1 MASRITSGAMPVAV
15 LAIAATAVVSNSA
28 LAQATPPAFTMAWTV
43 GSADTV
49 TYDWTQFGTLHGDGD
64 WQVPGNAATWSGWK
78 YTGTLVGDAGAW
90 QFDWNTVFNVGEG
103 VAVGV
108 GAFVTANIVVTNND
122 IVNQSFSLLMTLPT
136 GFLGTMLERGS
147 IVGTITDLTFDDATV
162 SAPVGGQIYTPM
174 IDGVDEVPGFL
185 MGGGFSESAGGPL
198 FSNSVGPADFGL
210 PTPIAA
216 SQTVDSSIGI
226 MLSFDLTAGDS
237 ASFTAIFEVLPIP
250 APAGLPI
257 LAAAGLLAGRK
268 RRRRR

>member
-1 MASRITSGAMPVAV
+1 MPVAV

-28 LAQATPPAFTMAWTV
+28 LAQATPPAFTMGWTV
-43 GSADTV
+43 GNADTI
-49 TYDWTQFGTLHGDGD
+49 TYDWTQFGTLNGNGD
-64 WQVPGNAATWSGWK
+64 WSVPGNEAIWSGWN

-90 QFDWNTVFNVGEG
+90 QLDWNTVFNVGEG

-136 GFLGTMLERGS
+136 GVLGVMLERGS
-147 IVGTITDLTFDDATV
+147 IVGTITDLNFNDATV